1 MITIT
6 ESGMIFGLSADQQV
20 YQIEKS
26 DAYTNLGEGI
36 KVVESVNRKNEELNL
51 VTVSDVLN
59 ATKDSEIMTEKVT
72 AGRVCIQTFGR
83 FEVFVDRQPVA
94 FGRPESKEL
103 LAVLIDKRGVSQSRP
118 EIFSKMWEDQLYDRA
133 MQVKLDVII
142 RSMRSTLAKYGIDTI
157 FEKKKGYL
165 RVRPEQVTC
174 DAWQLLNGDLNA
186 INAYQGEYMRPYAWA
201 GMKEEYLKVRK
212 RRAVLT
218 FVGQP
223 DVEYCEKLVTTEK
236 LAVEPWRAWP
246 VLPEPG
252 DHPIEVRTFGG
263 FDVMVH
269 GELVMFGRA
278 KSKELLAF
286 LVDRCGTAVS
296 RKEAS
301 SVLWEGKKCDR
312 ALQKQLDVVIRSLYS
327 TLREYGISEIVETVE
342 NEKKI
347 RIVPELL
354 TCDLY
359 RYLNGEVD
367 AVQAY
372 CGEYMDRYS
381 WASLTEAYLDSLDG
395 QVQSFIVANEIHCR
409 K

>member
-72 AGRVCIQTFGR
+72 ASRVCIQTFGR

-223 DVEYCEKLVTTEK
+223 DVEYCEKLVT
-236 LAVEPWRAWP
+236 V
-246 VLPEPG
+246 
-252 DHPIEVRTFGG
+252 
-263 FDVMVH
+263 
-269 GELVMFGRA
+269 
-278 KSKELLAF
+278 S
-286 LVDRCGTAVS
+286 GT
-296 RKEAS
+296 
-301 SVLWEGKKCDR
+301 W
-312 ALQKQLDVVIRSLYS
+312 
-327 TLREYGISEIVETVE
+327 
-342 NEKKI
+342 
-347 RIVPELL
+347 
-354 TCDLY
+354 
-359 RYLNGEVD
+359 
-367 AVQAY
+367 
-372 CGEYMDRYS
+372 
-381 WASLTEAYLDSLDG
+381 
-395 QVQSFIVANEIHCR
+395 
-409 K
+409 

>member
-118 EIFSKMWEDQLYDRA
+118 EILSKMWEDQLYDRA